1 MNVFV
6 RRMMYWSDWSS
17 SNAQNGKIETAWMN
31 GDQRKVFVGTELQ
44 WPNGLTI
51 DYFNRKLYWCDSYL
65 DKIERISLSGIDREV
80 SSNNV
85 YFFTLRTYHYTESSP
100 LRY

>member
-1 MNVFV
+1 
-6 RRMMYWSDWSS
+6 MMYWSDWSS
-17 SNAQNGKIETAWMN
+17 SNALNGKIETAWMN
-31 GDQRKVFVGTELQ
+31 GDQRKVFVDTELQ

-80 SSNNV
+80 SSNNAFV
-85 YFFTLRTYHYTESSP
+85 CGYKNLTTLKPPLSS
-100 LRY
+100 LNGTSSR